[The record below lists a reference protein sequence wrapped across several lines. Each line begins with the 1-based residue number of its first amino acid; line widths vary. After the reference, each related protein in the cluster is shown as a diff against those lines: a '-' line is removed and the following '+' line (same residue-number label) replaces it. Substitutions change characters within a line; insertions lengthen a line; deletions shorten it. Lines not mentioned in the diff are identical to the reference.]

1 MNSRFEREMSALS
14 RLNCNTLRFANR
26 FKPITLPLLLASGTQ
41 AARQLEKVF
50 KLHSVF
56 CADCLHQRIEICCK
70 DEELLCMSAVTLHL
84 CSRYTDELLQFTLD

>member
-50 KLHSVF
+50 KPHSIF
-56 CADCLHQRIEICCK
+56 RADCLHQRIEICCK
-70 DEELLCMSAVTLHL
+70 DEELLCKSAVTLHL
-84 CSRYTDELLQFTLD
+84 YSCYTVESLQFTLD